1 MGNSDRKNPFIR
13 SLQKGENITQGRIVT
28 TMKKSALLFCAV
40 LLLGVRA
47 ANAEDAKIKGY
58 MFGDYYAVLA
68 ADDGET
74 KLPEKRN
81 AFQFRRIY
89 FTYDKK
95 MADDFSVRY
104 RLEAK
109 NAGFGKGTKME
120 PFVKHGYLKW
130 NGALG
135 SADLY
140 LGLSGTPT
148 WAISEKIWGYR
159 SIAKTVL
166 DWNKIGSSADLGAA
180 FKGKAGKI
188 GYHFMVGNGP
198 GQGPEDDHGK
208 KVYGSFSFT
217 ASERLLL
224 EAYGDFNMKP
234 AGQNELT
241 LKGFAGLQGEGVN
254 VGVEVFSRT
263 NKEAAAGFDITISGV
278 SAFASLPLSDSLKGF
293 GRVDAVSNDATDTTD
308 LLFIAG
314 VDHRP
319 AKGVHL
325 MPNLVV
331 ALPDGPDPNIQGR
344 LTFYYKF

>member
-1 MGNSDRKNPFIR
+1 MIKLP
-13 SLQKGENITQGRIVT
+13 
-28 TMKKSALLFCAV
+28 
-40 LLLGVRA
+40 LLLCAAWLLSTTA
-47 ANAEDAKIKGY
+47 ANAEDGKIKGY

-68 ADDGET
+68 ADDAES

-89 FTYDKK
+89 FTYEKSL
-95 MADDFSVRY
+95 ADDFSVRY

-109 NAGFGKGTKME
+109 DAGFGKGSKME

-130 NGALG
+130 KGALG
-135 SADLY
+135 SSDLY

-148 WAISEKIWGYR
+148 WAIAEKVWGYR
-159 SIAKTVL
+159 SISKTVL
-166 DWNKIGSSADLGAA
+166 DLNKIGSSADLGAA
-180 FKGKAGKI
+180 LKGKAGKI
-188 GYHFMVGNGP
+188 GYHLMVGNGP

-208 KVYGSFSFT
+208 KLYGSFSFK
-217 ASERLLL
+217 ASDRLVL

-234 AGQNELT
+234 ADQNELT
-241 LKGFAGLQGEGVN
+241 IKAFAGLQGEGLN
-254 VGVEVFSRT
+254 AGVEVFSRT
-263 NKEAAAGFDITISGV
+263 NKEAAAGSDVTISGV
-278 SAFASLPLSDSLKGF
+278 SAFGSLPLGDSLKGF

-308 LLFIAG
+308 LLLIAG
-314 VDHRP
+314 VDYMP